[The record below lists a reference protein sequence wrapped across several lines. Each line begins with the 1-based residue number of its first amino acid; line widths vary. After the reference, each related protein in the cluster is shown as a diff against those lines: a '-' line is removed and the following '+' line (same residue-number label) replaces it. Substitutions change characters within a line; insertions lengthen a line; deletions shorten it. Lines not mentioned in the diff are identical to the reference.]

1 MDSSK
6 VNTSAKP
13 RVALFA
19 GSFDPF
25 TTGHKSIVDR
35 ALPLF
40 DAIVIGVGINSAK
53 TRWLPLEERIS
64 AIRALYAANPKV
76 SVESFQGL
84 ASDFAREKG
93 ADYLLRGVR
102 SIADF
107 EYERNMA
114 DANRMLTD
122 GQLETIL
129 ILSLPELAAVSSS
142 LVRELARFGASYTQF
157 IPKP

>member
-53 TRWLPLEERIS
+53 TRWMPLDERIS

-114 DANRMLTD
+114 DANRMLTH

-142 LVRELARFGASYTQF
+142 LVRELARFGAPYTQF